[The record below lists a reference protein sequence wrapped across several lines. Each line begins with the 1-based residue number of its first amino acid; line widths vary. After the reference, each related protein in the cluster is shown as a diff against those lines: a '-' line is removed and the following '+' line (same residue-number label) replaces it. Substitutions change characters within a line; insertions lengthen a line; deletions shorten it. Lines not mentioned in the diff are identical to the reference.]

1 MSRSRNGKP
10 ARNEPAGS
18 RKGNGMQA
26 MGSTAVAGRKRV
38 EAVVETLAAIHNHGE
53 SLVELAHDARN
64 MVTALSLYCDLLEE
78 PGVLAAT
85 HRHYGSE
92 LRLVAEASRSLVE
105 KLALF
110 DDQDAPGGRTAAER
124 SLEGRPFPG
133 KPRSERPAAQSGLG
147 SISPESVSSGSISS
161 GSISSGPI
169 MQKSINDLAGHL
181 LIADLREDVL
191 ASRNVLAAIAG
202 PAIAL
207 TVEADGGAWP
217 IQMMSEDLIRVLVN
231 LVKNAAEG
239 IVRAGT
245 IRLALTDRKIAS
257 GKASSVV
264 LAVEDSGAGIAEEL
278 LDRVFEPGYTTRAT
292 GPSGAG
298 WASGGRRGLG
308 LAITRGIVEAA
319 GGTIRAGNRAG
330 GGARFVIELP
340 VRTS

>member
-1 MSRSRNGKP
+1 M
-10 ARNEPAGS
+10 
-18 RKGNGMQA
+18 
-26 MGSTAVAGRKRV
+26 
-38 EAVVETLAAIHNHGE
+38 ETLAAIHNHGE

-78 PGVLAAT
+78 PGVLPAA

-92 LRLVAEASRSLVE
+92 LRLVAEASRRLVE
-105 KLALF
+105 KMAHL
-110 DDQDAPGGRTAAER
+110 DDQEEPVIRQTPDSPVHGQLLCDVPATDRQAAAPG
-124 SLEGRPFPG
+124 PKPG
-133 KPRSERPAAQSGLG
+133 SHWP
-147 SISPESVSSGSISS
+147 V
-161 GSISSGPI
+161 
-169 MQKSINDLAGHL
+169 DDL
-181 LIADLREDVL
+181 LIHDFREEVL

-207 TVEADGGAWP
+207 TVEADGGARP

-239 IVRAGT
+239 IARAGT
-245 IRLALTDRKIAS
+245 IRLALTDRKTAS
-257 GKASSVV
+257 GEASAVV
-264 LAVEDSGAGIAEEL
+264 LAVEDTGAGIPEEL
-278 LDRVFEPGYTTRAT
+278 VERVFEPGYTTRAT

-298 WASGGRRGLG
+298 WPSGGRRGLG

-319 GGTIRAGNRAG
+319 GGTIQAGNRTG

>member
-1 MSRSRNGKP
+1 
-10 ARNEPAGS
+10 
-18 RKGNGMQA
+18 MQA
-26 MGSTAVAGRKRV
+26 IGTKAVAERRRV

-78 PGVLAAT
+78 PGVLPAA

-105 KLALF
+105 KLAHLDEREEPACRPPSECSLQGRLF
-110 DDQDAPGGRTAAER
+110 PETQRAER
-124 SLEGRPFPG
+124 SGLRSTGQG
-133 KPRSERPAAQSGLG
+133 AIVLKP
-147 SISPESVSSGSISS
+147 
-161 GSISSGPI
+161 
-169 MQKSINDLAGHL
+169 MHDLLDDL
-181 LIADLREDVL
+181 LIADVREEVL

-239 IVRAGT
+239 IARAGT
-245 IRLALTDRKIAS
+245 IRLALTDRKVAS
-257 GKASSVV
+257 GEASAVV
-264 LAVEDSGAGIAEEL
+264 LAVEDTGAGIPEEL

-319 GGTIRAGNRAG
+319 GGTIHAGSRPG

>member
-1 MSRSRNGKP
+1 METK
-10 ARNEPAGS
+10 
-18 RKGNGMQA
+18 
-26 MGSTAVAGRKRV
+26 AVAERKRV

-53 SLVELAHDARN
+53 SLGELAHDARN

-78 PGVLAAT
+78 PGVLPAA

-105 KLALF
+105 KLALL
-110 DDQDAPGGRTAAER
+110 DDREEPARRLTPDAPFHGQLFCDAPTTERQVAA
-124 SLEGRPFPG
+124 PG
-133 KPRSERPAAQSGLG
+133 LKP
-147 SISPESVSSGSISS
+147 
-161 GSISSGPI
+161 
-169 MQKSINDLAGHL
+169 KSHWPVDDL
-181 LIADLREDVL
+181 LIHDFQEEVL

-202 PAIAL
+202 PAIVL
-207 TVEADGGAWP
+207 TVEADGGAQP

-239 IVRAGT
+239 IARAGT
-245 IRLALTDRKIAS
+245 IRLALTDRKVDS
-257 GKASSVV
+257 GKAPAVV
-264 LAVEDSGAGIAEEL
+264 LAVEDSGAGISEEL

-319 GGTIRAGNRAG
+319 GGTIHAGNRAG

-340 VRTS
+340 VRTR